1 VPGAPAPFT
10 DTWAPAQY
18 VYGSSGG
25 AGPVRSPGSG
35 TGIVTSASGDA
46 ALNPQTQST
55 FDGTLH
61 LKLAGTIILAL
72 VGVFILQAMGFRFVV
87 AVGG

>member
-1 VPGAPAPFT
+1 VPGAPAHWI
-10 DTWAPAQY
+10 DTWAPAQF

-25 AGPVRSPGSG
+25 TGPVRSPGSG
-35 TGIVTSASGDA
+35 TGVASGDT